1 VSPLAAPAPRPSRS
15 ANASGLLVAAA
26 GIAVATA
33 LVALLDAW
41 APVVSLGV
49 LYVLPVLLVATRFGV
64 ALGVA
69 TAVASMLA
77 YNWFLLPPTRE
88 FTIADSRH
96 WGAVAV
102 LLVVAVVSARI
113 AEDGRREARSARAAH
128 RETALIGDL
137 ARIVLAADRVERSL
151 PDAAARLREQYGV
164 AATITLDPYAPGGGE
179 RTTFALRD
187 DDGTLGWLRFER
199 ELTPAGADGVR
210 TRVVPALVA
219 LLAAGRER
227 ERLAAEAVQAETL
240 RRSDEVKT
248 TLLRSVGHD
257 LRTPLTQIGTAA
269 AALRS
274 PSLQPDER
282 VELARGIEA
291 GTERLA
297 AMIEKLLDLSRLEAG
312 AARPQADRLPLDDLV
327 RDALDGVA
335 ADPGRVTLEVED
347 PVPVVRADAT
357 QVVRI
362 LANLI
367 ENALIHGGDGPVLI
381 RVAQRR
387 GRAVVRVVDRGAGV
401 PDDQREAIFAPF
413 HRSDPGS
420 GSGSGLG
427 LAIAR
432 GFAEANGGALRVES
446 YPGQGSA
453 FVLELEPA
461 AGEAQAEEPA
471 GGTTAGEATR

>member
-1 VSPLAAPAPRPSRS
+1 MKAYAPAVPSPRRPPENPLSAPPSRS
-15 ANASGLLVAAA
+15 PGTSAATGPLVAGT
-26 GIAVATA
+26 GIAGATG
-33 LVALLDAW
+33 LIALLDAW

-77 YNWFLLPPTRE
+77 YNWFLLPPTGE
-88 FTIADSRH
+88 FTIADNRH
-96 WGAVAV
+96 WAAVGV

-113 AEDGRREARSARAAH
+113 AEDGRREARAARAAQ
-128 RETALIGDL
+128 RE
-137 ARIVLAADRVERSL
+137 
-151 PDAAARLREQYGV
+151 
-164 AATITLDPYAPGGGE
+164 AATAFE
-179 RTTFALRD
+179 ALM
-187 DDGTLGWLRFER
+187 
-199 ELTPAGADGVR
+199 V
-210 TRVVPALVA
+210 
-219 LLAAGRER
+219 AGRER
-227 ERLAAEAVQAETL
+227 ERLAAEAFEAEAL

-257 LRTPLTQIGTAA
+257 LRTPLTQIATAA

-274 PSLQPDER
+274 PSLRSDER
-282 VELARGIEA
+282 AELATGIEA

-312 AARPQADRLPLDDLV
+312 AAEPRADRLPLDDLV
-327 RDALDGVA
+327 RDALDGIA

-347 PVPVVRADAT
+347 PVPVVRADAA

-387 GRAVVRVVDRGAGV
+387 GRAVVRVVDRGVGV

-413 HRSDPGS
+413 HRGERGT

-461 AGEAQAEEPA
+461 GADAAGEQPIAD
-471 GGTTAGEATR
+471 GGRTSGEDGR

>member
-1 VSPLAAPAPRPSRS
+1 MPWPSR
-15 ANASGLLVAAA
+15 AVAWTGLLVAGA
-26 GIAVATA
+26 GIAVATG
-33 LVALLDAW
+33 LIALLDAW

-69 TAVASMLA
+69 TAVVSILA

-96 WGAVAV
+96 WAAVGV
-102 LLVVAVVSARI
+102 LLIVAVVSARI
-113 AEDGRREARSARAAH
+113 AEDGRREARAARAAQ
-128 RETALIGDL
+128 RETAEAL
-137 ARIVLAADRVERSL
+137 
-151 PDAAARLREQYGV
+151 DA
-164 AATITLDPYAPGGGE
+164 
-179 RTTFALRD
+179 
-187 DDGTLGWLRFER
+187 
-199 ELTPAGADGVR
+199 LTV
-210 TRVVPALVA
+210 
-219 LLAAGRER
+219 AGRER
-227 ERLAAEAVQAETL
+227 ERLAAEAFEAETL

-257 LRTPLTQIGTAA
+257 LRTPLTQIATAA

-282 VELARGIEA
+282 TELATGIEA

-312 AARPQADRLPLDDLV
+312 AAEPRADRLPLDDLV
-327 RDALDGVA
+327 RDALDGIA

-347 PVPVVRADAT
+347 PVPVVRADAA

-401 PDDQREAIFAPF
+401 PHDQREAIFAPF
-413 HRSDPGS
+413 HRGAQGA

-453 FVLELEPA
+453 FVLELEPVD
-461 AGEAQAEEPA
+461 AGEQRIAD
-471 GGTTAGEATR
+471 GRSTGEDER

>member
-1 VSPLAAPAPRPSRS
+1 MIAPVVHPLPTLCATYTGALLGAGRRPSARPAAEAYAPAVPPRDRAPGHPPADPEPGPSQTVV
-15 ANASGLLVAAA
+15 ATGLLVAAT
-26 GIAVATA
+26 GIVVATV
-33 LVALLDAW
+33 LIALLDAW

-69 TAVASMLA
+69 TAVVSILA

-96 WGAVAV
+96 WAAVGV
-102 LLVVAVVSARI
+102 LLTVAVVSARI
-113 AEDGRREARSARAAH
+113 AEDGRREARSARAAQ
-128 RETALIGDL
+128 RE
-137 ARIVLAADRVERSL
+137 AAQAFD
-151 PDAAARLREQYGV
+151 
-164 AATITLDPYAPGGGE
+164 
-179 RTTFALRD
+179 
-187 DDGTLGWLRFER
+187 
-199 ELTPAGADGVR
+199 
-210 TRVVPALVA
+210 A

-227 ERLAAEAVQAETL
+227 ERLAAEAVEAETL
-240 RRSDEVKT
+240 RRSDEIKT

-257 LRTPLTQIGTAA
+257 LRTPLTQIGSAA

-274 PSLQPDER
+274 PSLLPDER
-282 VELARGIEA
+282 VELAAGIEA

-312 AARPQADRLPLDDLV
+312 AARPRADRLPLDDLV
-327 RDALDGVA
+327 RDALDGIA

-387 GRAVVRVVDRGAGV
+387 GRAVVRVVDRGVGV
-401 PDDQREAIFAPF
+401 ADDQREAIFAPF
-413 HRSDPGS
+413 HRGERGT

-453 FVLELEPA
+453 FVLELEPVA
-461 AGEAQAEEPA
+461 ADDISDEPVTDDA
-471 GGTTAGEATR
+471 PSTGKDGR